1 MLFFSGFKCQL
12 QGTVP
17 PCKVLFTRG
26 LDYWYLFS
34 KVTHVCSSVV
44 CEAFPLVCPV
54 GSLAYPAKVSA
65 LTSCPDVWWP
75 HGFCG
80 SRYRAKSNFCDLL
93 RGPDSIALARRRNHK
108 SSCFQHFSISIYIYQ
123 YLFQPY
129 LHALLTPASQMHVNA
144 PAFRMHWSR
153 HLGLTAHQSIC

>member
-12 QGTVP
+12 RGTVP

-26 LDYWYLFS
+26 LLTIDLVF
-34 KVTHVCSSVV
+34 KGDACMQQCSLRSI
-44 CEAFPLVCPV
+44 PLVCPV

-108 SSCFQHFSISIYIYQ
+108 SSCFQHFSISIYQ

-153 HLGLTAHQSIC
+153 HLGLTAHQTIC